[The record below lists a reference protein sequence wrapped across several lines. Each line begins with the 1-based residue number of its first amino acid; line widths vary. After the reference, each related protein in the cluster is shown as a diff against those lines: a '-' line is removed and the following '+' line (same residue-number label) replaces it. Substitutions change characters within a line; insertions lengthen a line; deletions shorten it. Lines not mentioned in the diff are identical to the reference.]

1 MAESESSN
9 PPRGLPRCGTMQAQA
24 REEKGEGRSTRDYG
38 IALQSARHLPHQNYR
53 ISLLLSLPARSII
66 SIDLKKYNVNLR
78 AIRIAARRYRSVRE
92 DSQLFI
98 FRRLGR
104 KVARF
109 P

>member
-9 PPRGLPRCGTMQAQA
+9 PPRGLPRCGTMQTKA
-24 REEKGEGRSTRDYG
+24 REEKGEG
-38 IALQSARHLPHQNYR
+38 IADGRHR
-53 ISLLLSLPARSII
+53 G
-66 SIDLKKYNVNLR
+66 
-78 AIRIAARRYRSVRE
+78 VRE

-98 FRRLGR
+98 IRRLGR